1 MSLINPD
8 EKLLPRLL
16 RGASTTDLYHVA
28 AAALTEMKARE
39 DASDLHEVRIEAEF
53 GEIRYEAD
61 ENRFTVVFWDESSAA
76 LAAEQT
82 GAEVAR

>member
-8 EKLLPRLL
+8 EGLLARLM
-16 RGASTTDLYHVA
+16 RGASTTDLYDIA
-28 AAALTEMKARE
+28 ATALTEMKARE
-39 DASDLHEVRIEAEF
+39 DADGLHEVRIQAEF

-61 ENRFTVVFWDESSAA
+61 ENRFTVVFWDEGTAA

-82 GAEVAR
+82 GTEAAR